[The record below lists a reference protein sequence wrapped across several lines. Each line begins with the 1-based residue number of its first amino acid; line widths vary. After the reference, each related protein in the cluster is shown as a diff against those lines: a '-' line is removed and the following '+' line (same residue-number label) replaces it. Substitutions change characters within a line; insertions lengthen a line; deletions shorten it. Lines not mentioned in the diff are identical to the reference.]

1 MRNTRAPSRKTLC
14 IFFAAAL
21 LFVVPNAFYAGERS
35 DCENAKSWSQ
45 RVQPSDTQDAI
56 GFDMCTAV
64 DFGMTDWIKYSFL
77 GGIVVLVGAAVS
89 YRRDN
94 AKPNLRAKAP
104 SAPSP

>member
-1 MRNTRAPSRKTLC
+1 MY
-14 IFFAAAL
+14 
-21 LFVVPNAFYAGERS
+21 LFRRSVVVCCPECFLRGERS

-89 YRRDN
+89 YRRDQTK
-94 AKPNLRAKAP
+94 ANLRAKSLSVP
-104 SAPSP
+104 SQ